1 MRVGFNPNREKEK
14 KEENYYHQVI
24 IPVFIPNHEGYF
36 KDGFRILQL
45 CLESLFKT
53 CHAKTYISVVNNG
66 SCIEVVN
73 YLQQLLIDKKIQELT
88 HSTNVGYVN
97 AMLKGIV
104 GHNFP
109 IITTSDADVLFL
121 NDWQKETYALFDVF
135 PKAGAVCPTPS
146 SKTLKYYSYNLIF
159 DSFFSKK
166 TKFSVVKNSPAM
178 LDFAL
183 SIGNDNFY
191 NNFHLS
197 KYLTIE
203 NKNIKAVVG
212 AGHYIV
218 TYKGSIFNDLK
229 EKYSDFKLGGGSDD
243 ILDRPV
249 VKQGYWRIATEDNYA
264 YHMGNVLEPWM
275 EQKFNEIENH
285 SNIKI
290 YMPEL
295 KQISQNSIV
304 NFIKEKIFMRL
315 LVFKPIWK
323 LFLQYKG
330 LSKEEANQY

>member
-1 MRVGFNPNREKEK
+1 MRVGFNPNKEKEK
-14 KEENYYHQVI
+14 KEEHFYHQVI

-36 KDGFRILQL
+36 TDSFRILQL

-53 CHAKTYISVVNNG
+53 CHAKTYITVVNNG
-66 SCIEVVN
+66 SCEEVVN
-73 YLQQLLIDKKIQELT
+73 YLQQLLIEKKIQELT
-88 HSTNVGYVN
+88 HSTNIGYVN

-109 IITTSDADVLFL
+109 IITTSDSDVLFL
-121 NDWQKETYALFDVF
+121 NDWQKETYKLFEVF
-135 PKAGAVCPTPS
+135 PKAGAICPTPS
-146 SKTLKYYSYNLIF
+146 SKTLKFYSYNLIF

-166 TKFSVVKNSPAM
+166 IKFSDVINSIAM
-178 LDFAL
+178 RDFAL
-183 SIGNDNFY
+183 SIGNSDFY
-191 NNFHLS
+191 NNLHLS
-197 KYLTIE
+197 KFLTVE
-203 NKNIKAVVG
+203 NKKVKAVVG

-218 TYKGSIFNDLK
+218 TYKGSIFNNIQ
-229 EKYSDFKLGGGSDD
+229 EKYSGFKLGGGSDD

-264 YHMGNVLEPWM
+264 YHMGNVIEPWM
-275 EQKFNEIENH
+275 EQKFNDIVDQSNLEICR
-285 SNIKI
+285 
-290 YMPEL
+290 PLL
-295 KQISQNSIV
+295 KQISQNLIV

-330 LSKEEANQY
+330 LSKEEAKQY